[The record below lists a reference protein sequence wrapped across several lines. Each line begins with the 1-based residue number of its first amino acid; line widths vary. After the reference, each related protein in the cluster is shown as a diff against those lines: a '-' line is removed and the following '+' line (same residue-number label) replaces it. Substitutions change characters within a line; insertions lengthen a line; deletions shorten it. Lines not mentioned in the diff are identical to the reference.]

1 MWNITITIMVTK
13 LRQQGETMTKPN
25 PFKINNNNNLLQQL
39 LVVGQVG
46 ENAAKPAMV
55 MELREEPVTIHR
67 PNTEAALV

>member
-25 PFKINNNNNLLQQL
+25 PFKINNNNNLLQL
-39 LVVGQVG
+39 LVVGQIG

-55 MELREEPVTIHR
+55 MELREEHVTIHR